1 MSINSLSNKNAPNV
15 VASASLQS
23 NGATEVRKRK
33 KWTMEMNIFIIRKY
47 FRITKLQ
54 DVVSTYRLDLFKA
67 FQSKYPQ
74 FPVTIQNLADQ
85 RRAIMKKNYI
95 PSAIL
100 EKIKNDVKLELSINY
115 SDNNEEYITKEGEII
130 KNLNKGE
137 FYKYLGINQSNH
149 IQHSIIKEN
158 LEKQFYLRIKSI
170 LKSKLNGNN
179 LIKAVNTYA
188 VPLLT
193 YSFGVIKWSK
203 TNLQNI
209 NIQTRV
215 RFTKFCKHHPKS
227 AIERFNLPRE
237 NGGRGFSNLEI
248 LQHNQIASL
257 KNYFLNRARDN
268 TFFNALVSADK
279 GYTPLNLSDNVIS
292 DIVEPNIPDTI
303 ANIKQKSLHGR
314 YFKELE
320 QPEINIQA
328 SHAWLKK
335 SNIHP
340 ETEGFIF
347 AIQDRVINT
356 RNYKK
361 HICGLQSI
369 IDKCR
374 ICGTEGETIEHIIS
388 SCTVLAQSEY
398 KKRHDIFAKIIHM
411 NLAVKFNL
419 LKDTQPHYI
428 YKPESCLENDNYKLY
443 FDRTV
448 LTDIHIQHNRPDI
461 IILNKQQKQAYLLD
475 IAVPN
480 SHNITQTYNTKIN
493 KYLELSVAMRNL
505 WCLEKIS
512 ILPFII
518 SATGIV
524 PQSLFK
530 NLKILDLENT
540 LVVEIQKGILL
551 YSCHIVRKFLNI
563 DTEHKT
569 QKSQNVEARRR

>member
-1 MSINSLSNKNAPNV
+1 LISCCIDKC
-15 VASASLQS
+15 
-23 NGATEVRKRK
+23 
-33 KWTMEMNIFIIRKY
+33 
-47 FRITKLQ
+47 
-54 DVVSTYRLDLFKA
+54 
-67 FQSKYPQ
+67 
-74 FPVTIQNLADQ
+74 
-85 RRAIMKKNYI
+85 
-95 PSAIL
+95 
-100 EKIKNDVKLELSINY
+100 
-115 SDNNEEYITKEGEII
+115 
-130 KNLNKGE
+130 
-137 FYKYLGINQSNH
+137 YL
-149 IQHSIIKEN
+149 K
-158 LEKQFYLRIKSI
+158 
-170 LKSKLNGNN
+170 
-179 LIKAVNTYA
+179 
-188 VPLLT
+188 
-193 YSFGVIKWSK
+193 
-203 TNLQNI
+203 
-209 NIQTRV
+209 
-215 RFTKFCKHHPKS
+215 
-227 AIERFNLPRE
+227 ERFNLPRE

-248 LQHNQIASL
+248 QLKNQIASL

-268 TFFNALVSADK
+268 TFFNTLVSADK
-279 GYTPLNLSDNVIS
+279 GYTPLNLSDNIIS
-292 DIVEPNIPDTI
+292 DIVKPNIPDTI

-320 QPEINIQA
+320 QPEVNIQA

-419 LKDTQPHYI
+419 LKNT
-428 YKPESCLENDNYKLY
+428 
-443 FDRTV
+443 
-448 LTDIHIQHNRPDI
+448 QHNRPDI

-512 ILPFII
+512 ILPLII

-563 DTEHKT
+563 DAKHKI
-569 QKSQNVEARRR
+569 QRSQNVEARRR